1 MSKECNKFIAKF
13 CVRNV
18 KVTVEKLYEYSFEK
32 ERERVVVGSKGGLGE
47 CIYCICLVSI

>member
-32 ERERVVVGSKGGLGE
+32 ERERVVVGSKGE